1 MYGIS
6 YNKKTICSGRSNLLS
21 EWRERY
27 ICMKKRSIWN
37 KYGKKTAE
45 YVNEWGKW
53 YRFDTYADFGINIV
67 VYIVMLCLPFAL
79 LIVGNSNIIQAII
92 YAIFML
98 PICWGVSYC
107 NYMNMYT
114 SMVRMGQYCLDE
126 DGIKFDYFP
135 NIHREVRWEEIE
147 LIERRTIEAISPKI
161 ENVIDRDI
169 FFICKNGCTEN
180 EKKAKTR
187 GMFFYAKHRKQI
199 MLIGYSKEREEEL
212 RQYWDKEI
220 RDQRKWTRGMNLF

>member
-1 MYGIS
+1 
-6 YNKKTICSGRSNLLS
+6 
-21 EWRERY
+21 
-27 ICMKKRSIWN
+27 MKKRSIWN

-114 SMVRMGQYCLDE
+114 SCLL
-126 DGIKFDYFP
+126 YTS
-135 NIHREVRWEEIE
+135 RWVKSGSFKGC
-147 LIERRTIEAISPKI
+147 RR
-161 ENVIDRDI
+161 
-169 FFICKNGCTEN
+169 KNSLSWGW
-180 EKKAKTR
+180 
-187 GMFFYAKHRKQI
+187 
-199 MLIGYSKEREEEL
+199 S
-212 RQYWDKEI
+212 
-220 RDQRKWTRGMNLF
+220 

>member
-1 MYGIS
+1 M
-6 YNKKTICSGRSNLLS
+6 
-21 EWRERY
+21 
-27 ICMKKRSIWN
+27 
-37 KYGKKTAE
+37 
-45 YVNEWGKW
+45 NEWGKW

-169 FFICKNGCTEN
+169 FFSFVKMVVLKN

-199 MLIGYSKEREEEL
+199 MLIGYSKEREEEF

>member
-79 LIVGNSNIIQAII
+79 LIVGNSNIIQAI
-92 YAIFML
+92 YML
-98 PICWGVSYC
+98 YLCYPYVGVC
-107 NYMNMYT
+107 H
-114 SMVRMGQYCLDE
+114 
-126 DGIKFDYFP
+126 I
-135 NIHREVRWEEIE
+135 
-147 LIERRTIEAISPKI
+147 
-161 ENVIDRDI
+161 VII
-169 FFICKNGCTEN
+169 
-180 EKKAKTR
+180 
-187 GMFFYAKHRKQI
+187 
-199 MLIGYSKEREEEL
+199 
-212 RQYWDKEI
+212 
-220 RDQRKWTRGMNLF
+220 